1 MTEDNGSLWTACWE
15 PFAPAAAVSLS
26 LSLPPPSPRPVLR
39 LLRQTFGK
47 VARGLSPQIMATVAN
62 RVRKRVCMRLCPCF
76 RESLRNLFSMGD
88 SGLPVCLAS
97 VFLPLAFGNCQ
108 EMYCTFYL
116 HSVGQ
121 TRQDPG
127 R

>member
-1 MTEDNGSLWTACWE
+1 MTEDNGSLWKACWE
-15 PFAPAAAVSLS
+15 LFALAAA
-26 LSLPPPSPRPVLR
+26 PVLR
-39 LLRQTFGK
+39 LLRQTFK
-47 VARGLSPQIMATVAN
+47 KLARGPRPPIKATVTNTALS
-62 RVRKRVCMRLCPCF
+62 VSVCVSLLVF
-76 RESLRNLFSMGD
+76 RQSLRNLFSLGD
-88 SGLPVCLAS
+88 SGLAVCLAS